1 MDSHGDRLKR
11 LNEFRAPRGTQVML
25 TVICN
30 SKQLPLLLE
39 SPSAFCSTDQDAYEQ
54 LVADL
59 YGAIG
64 KIAPP
69 TFASTM
75 CRVEGVPSSGQRTL
89 LLQAYSSPLDKE
101 DQSEEECPS
110 GEPA

>member
-1 MDSHGDRLKR
+1 
-11 LNEFRAPRGTQVML
+11 ML

-69 TFASTM
+69 TFA
-75 CRVEGVPSSGQRTL
+75 GIQQPSR
-89 LLQAYSSPLDKE
+89 
-101 DQSEEECPS
+101 
-110 GEPA
+110 